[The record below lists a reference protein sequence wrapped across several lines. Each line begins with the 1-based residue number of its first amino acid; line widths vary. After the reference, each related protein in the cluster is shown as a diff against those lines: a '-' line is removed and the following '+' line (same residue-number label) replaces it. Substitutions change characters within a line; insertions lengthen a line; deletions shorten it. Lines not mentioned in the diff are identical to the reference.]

1 MYDTVL
7 SSQWTLYPECPP
19 SPGPVRPVS
28 PARPPSPA
36 SPRPDPS
43 DTGSG
48 IRMLDGSNLEGAFI
62 ELLLTLRETGGNAL
76 IIDALSVTNPHSI
89 VRVCKRLGLD
99 YREYLDR
106 ILIERPFT
114 AYQMTS
120 VIGELLPKWIREDN
134 ISVIMGVGL
143 FSLLQD
149 PDLGDLYRQW
159 GKGLIMR
166 RLKVATRH
174 FGLTT
179 FLLSD
184 RGRGGRGFS
193 HGYPTPPGF
202 GK

>member
-7 SSQWTLYPECPP
+7 SPQRVLSPEYIPFP
-19 SPGPVRPVS
+19 KPAPGPQ
-28 PARPPSPA
+28 PPIAPQGV
-36 SPRPDPS
+36 
-43 DTGSG
+43 TV
-48 IRMLDGSNLEGAFI
+48 LDGSNLEEAFTN
-62 ELLLTLRETGGNAL
+62 LLLTLQSTEGNAL
-76 IIDALSVTNPHSI
+76 VIDALSVTNPHHI
-89 VRVCKRLGLD
+89 VQMCRRLGLD
-99 YREYLDR
+99 YRDYLDR

-120 VIGELLPKWIREDN
+120 VIGELLPKWIKEDN
-134 ISVIMGVGL
+134 IRVIMGVGL

-166 RLKVATRH
+166 RLKVATEH

-179 FLLSD
+179 YLLPIQ
-184 RGRGGRGFS
+184 GRS
-193 HGYPTPPGF
+193 HLYFQNTTGF

>member
-7 SSQWTLYPECPP
+7 SPQRVLSPEYTPFPKPAHRPGPP
-19 SPGPVRPVS
+19 SPNPL
-28 PARPPSPA
+28 
-36 SPRPDPS
+36 
-43 DTGSG
+43 SG
-48 IRMLDGSNLEGAFI
+48 VQVLDGSNLEEAFTS
-62 ELLLTLRETGGNAL
+62 LLLTLQKTEGNAL
-76 IIDALSVTNPHSI
+76 VIDALSVTNPHHI
-89 VRVCKRLGLD
+89 VQMCKRLGLD
-99 YREYLDR
+99 YRDYLDR

-120 VIGELLPKWIREDN
+120 VIGELLPKWIKEDN
-134 ISVIMGVGL
+134 IRVIMGVGL

-166 RLKVATRH
+166 RLKVATQH

-179 FLLSD
+179 YLLPIQ
-184 RGRGGRGFS
+184 GRS
-193 HGYPTPPGF
+193 HLYHLNTTGF